1 QAGQQ
6 GQGGQGR
13 LDGSGGAFGPNNG
26 GPWGATNFGGDVRA
40 GYGGGYDPRQWRNTA
55 GQLAADAQELR
66 RQLQASG
73 GTAED
78 LRAVD
83 DVLRS
88 LRELSTNA
96 EGAPTG
102 LSELSAAALEQIRRL
117 EFDLRRR
124 TDTT

>member
-1 QAGQQ
+1 M
-6 GQGGQGR
+6 
-13 LDGSGGAFGPNNG
+13 
-26 GPWGATNFGGDVRA
+26 
-40 GYGGGYDPRQWRNTA
+40 
-55 GQLAADAQELR
+55 
-66 RQLQASG
+66 
-73 GTAED
+73 
-78 LRAVD
+78 RAVD

-124 TDTT
+124 TDTTSDELYLAGRDDAPVRYRALVDEYFRALSGERDQ